1 MLKKDHTRRELQK
14 AMLALLTSKPFA
26 NITVNDLVKQS
37 HLNRSTFYRYYDD
50 KYDLIRSVEDDF
62 IAKFMVFRKQFGIL
76 NLENDA
82 LEAKFEFCRAHAV
95 TIRTLLSVNGD
106 PRFER
111 RLRQEIDRA
120 VDAKFQLKMKN
131 DLDIMAANFAKS
143 SLSGAVMY
151 TIGFIASNPDP
162 KLVVPLEQNMKRLI
176 LNGPWQIL
184 EEISDPDKEKNPDT
198 K

>member
-1 MLKKDHTRRELQK
+1 MLKKNHTRRELQK

>member
-1 MLKKDHTRRELQK
+1 MLKKNHTRRELQK

-50 KYDLIRSVEDDF
+50 KYDLIRNVEDDF
-62 IAKFMVFRKQFGIL
+62 IEKFMVFRKQFGIL

-120 VDAKFQLKMKN
+120 VEAKFNLKSHNAM
-131 DLDIMAANFAKS
+131 DVMSANFAKS

-151 TIGFIASNPDP
+151 TIGFIATNPDP
-162 KLVVPLEQNMKRLI
+162 KLVVPLEQNMKRVI

-184 EEISDPDKEKNPDT
+184 KEVSDSDEHSDT
-198 K
+198 DAK

>member
-1 MLKKDHTRRELQK
+1 
-14 AMLALLTSKPFA
+14 
-26 NITVNDLVKQS
+26 
-37 HLNRSTFYRYYDD
+37 
-50 KYDLIRSVEDDF
+50 
-62 IAKFMVFRKQFGIL
+62 
-76 NLENDA
+76 
-82 LEAKFEFCRAHAV
+82 
-95 TIRTLLSVNGD
+95 
-106 PRFER
+106 
-111 RLRQEIDRA
+111 
-120 VDAKFQLKMKN
+120 MKN

-176 LNGPWQIL
+176 LNGLWQIL

>member
-1 MLKKDHTRRELQK
+1 MLKKNHTRRELQK

-37 HLNRSTFYRYYDD
+37 HLNRSTFYRCYDD

-62 IAKFMVFRKQFGIL
+62 IAKFMVFRKQFGIF

-176 LNGPWQIL
+176 LNGLWQIL